1 MEFIRDNW
9 EKIVD
14 EETHK
19 LYMNF
24 DDESRIKHMK
34 DWPQKEIDLHY
45 KYHTTKVSTDYLG
58 QTLA

>member
-1 MEFIRDNW
+1 MRLTEPEKRLWKHVEFIRDNW

-34 DWPQKEIDLHY
+34 DWP
-45 KYHTTKVSTDYLG
+45 
-58 QTLA
+58 